1 MRISPHYDAIK
12 SRALQTLHSD
22 RLLMI
27 SGCNTLEELCRHENK
42 LSLWN
47 AVGCAL
53 IFARDDIEYETR
65 DYGSFNKGNF
75 AKAEREITRLLKVE
89 HGSSR
94 RGGLHK

>member
-65 DYGSFNKGNF
+65 DYG
-75 AKAEREITRLLKVE
+75 
-89 HGSSR
+89 
-94 RGGLHK
+94 

>member
-65 DYGSFNKGNF
+65 DYGSFNNGNF